1 MDVDELLQRYTVGKR
16 DFAWA
21 DLQGADLAGSNLA
34 QSNFNRAN
42 FTGANLRQANLSQAN
57 LTKANFS
64 NVDLT
69 GANLAGATC
78 RKANFTGAILTDA
91 ILEAVDWTG
100 ATLPDG
106 SVFEAIADPEPE
118 IDTQL
123 KDAAVISSEGARQET
138 PELVETPTLP
148 TPTRLQRTTL
158 KEFQADLPWP
168 SLLLLGVGYCC
179 FGFLIGMHPGAGL
192 AWVIAWLGSI
202 AWLLEESLTWFAPLV
217 GAIAVMAAAG
227 VSVVLLAV
235 CSVVT
240 FTLLVMLKFLGWS
253 WRAAVKD
260 SLWVG
265 AIGAV
270 TIMTAGWLFSGGD
283 AYNGGAIV
291 VTGTFPFAILL
302 LLGVTGAGLG
312 AVAWGQMLGKGYS
325 RKQTAWAFGGTTALG
340 LLGGCLLALPLRG

>member
-1 MDVDELLQRYTVGKR
+1 MDVNELLQRYAVGKR

-34 QSNFNRAN
+34 QSNLNRAN
-42 FTGANLRQANLSQAN
+42 LTGANLKQANLSQAN

-69 GANLAGATC
+69 GANLTGATC
-78 RKANFTGAILTDA
+78 RKANFTGAILAGA
-91 ILEAVDWTG
+91 ILEDVDWTG

-106 SVFEAIADPEPE
+106 SMFEAIAAAEPE
-118 IDTQL
+118 TDTQL
-123 KDAAVISSEGARQET
+123 EDAAVISSEAARKET
-138 PELVETPTLP
+138 PELVATPALS
-148 TPTRLQRTTL
+148 TPARPRQTTL

-202 AWLLEESLTWFAPLV
+202 AWLFEESLTWFAPLV
-217 GAIAVMAAAG
+217 GAIAVMAATG

-235 CSVVT
+235 CGVVT
-240 FTLLVMLKFLGWS
+240 FTLLVMLRFLGWS

-270 TIMTAGWLFSGGD
+270 AITTASWLFADNEGT
-283 AYNGGAIV
+283 GAILV
-291 VTGTFPFAILL
+291 SGKFPFAILL
-302 LLGVTGAGLG
+302 LLGVSGAGLG
-312 AVAWGQMLGKGYS
+312 AVAWGQMLGTGYS
-325 RKQTAWAFGGTTALG
+325 RKQTAWTFGGTTALG